1 MAKWRVR
8 KYVWSDYKGGVGYG
22 KRTIAE
28 EFIEA
33 PNILLVDSALH
44 FVHFSATS
52 AGDPAT
58 IAVRAKGEWFAVDK
72 IEDQQEASMELPAT
86 RMELTDEGWRVSHVE
101 VAQPELA

>member
-22 KRTIAE
+22 KRTVGE

-33 PNILLVDSALH
+33 PNIILVDSALH
-44 FVHFSATS
+44 FVHLSATD
-52 AGDPAT
+52 AGDPVT
-58 IAVRAKGEWFAVDK
+58 IAVRAKGEWFAVDR
-72 IEDQQEASMELPAT
+72 IENQQEATEELATCMERAG
-86 RMELTDEGWRVSHVE
+86 EGWYVSHDE